1 MKPLESIEIEDAL
14 TEINIALQRAR
25 IADQFLLE
33 ELDVLSNK
41 REDHCRDSKYFVMA
55 DIVYDYVLQ
64 ALKKSEETEL
74 LLQKRRIA
82 QKEEEKNEP
91 NPNFQ

>member
-41 REDHCRDSKYFVMA
+41 REDPCHDSKYFVMA

-64 ALKKSEETEL
+64 ALKK
-74 LLQKRRIA
+74 K
-82 QKEEEKNEP
+82 
-91 NPNFQ
+91 

>member
-25 IADQFLLE
+25 IVDQFLLE

-41 REDHCRDSKYFVMA
+41 REDHCHDSKYFVMA

-91 NPNFQ
+91 NPNF